1 MFNSDVALVKTA
13 KKIKMSKLVT
23 GVCLPTK
30 PYEEP
35 QSNNVVVAGWGQTS
49 FENKELPLLLQEIV
63 LNRVTINDCAKR
75 YQIKGNSL
83 YWSQICT
90 WNRNQDACQ
99 VFIIFYSVLKKV
111 LKLQVIK

>member
-49 FENKELPLLLQEIV
+49 FENKELPVFLQEIV

-75 YQIKGNSL
+75 YKIKGNSL

-99 VFIIFYSVLKKV
+99 VFIIFYSVLKKA

>member
-13 KKIKMSKLVT
+13 KKIKMSKLVN

-49 FENKELPLLLQEIV
+49 FENKELPVFLQEI
-63 LNRVTINDCAKR
+63 DCAKR
-75 YQIKGNSL
+75 YKIKGNSL

-90 WNRNQDACQ
+90 WNSNQDACQ
-99 VFIIFYSVLKKV
+99 VFIIFYSVLKIVFKIT
-111 LKLQVIK
+111 K